1 MIDLTNILLIF
12 LFAKIFGDLA
22 ERKNISSIVGH
33 VICGI
38 ALGPFVLGVIY
49 PGKEIEVLADIGL
62 LVIMLYAGLTSDY
75 KDLVKAKYTAI
86 IIGIFGV
93 ITSFI
98 LCFSIMWFLG
108 FGLIPSLFVGIIL
121 TNTAVEI
128 IGGMVANENNQKVS
142 HILLGASFFDD
153 IIAIYLV
160 GLLST
165 ITLNQS
171 TFNLVDIGNV
181 TLKIVIFFVIT
192 ILLSEFLISSKGPRI
207 VRYLVEGDQHQ
218 SIMLVFIFTLIF
230 ALFASFIGLHEVVG
244 SFIAGLILSR
254 IKEKEDPMLSFRIRF
269 NEVTSEMNTLMR
281 FFFMPL
287 FFVYIG
293 LLFNRENTQ
302 INIPLII
309 LLFIG
314 AMGGKIIGCGLASK
328 ISRLDNRDALLI
340 GVGMCG
346 RGSLEL
352 AIVRYGFS
360 NGVISS
366 ELYSSI
372 VIVTLLSIIITPILF
387 GKLIRKSDVYFY
399 DVSVP

>member
-22 ERKNISSIVGH
+22 ERKNLSSIVGH

-38 ALGPFVLGVIY
+38 ALGPFVFGIIY

-75 KDLVKAKYTAI
+75 KDLLKAKYTAI

-98 LCFSIMWFLG
+98 FCFSIMWFLG

-192 ILLSEFLISSKGPRI
+192 ILISEFLISSKGPRI

-218 SIMLVFIFTLIF
+218 SIMLVFIFTLVF

-328 ISRLDNRDALLI
+328 ISRLENRDALLI

-387 GKLIRKSDVYFY
+387 GKLVRKSDVYFY

>member
-1 MIDLTNILLIF
+1 MINLTNILLIF

-38 ALGPFVLGVIY
+38 ALGPFILGIIY

-62 LVIMLYAGLTSDY
+62 LVIMLYAGLTSEY
-75 KDLVKAKYTAI
+75 KELLKAKYTAI
-86 IIGIFGV
+86 IVGVFGV
-93 ITSFI
+93 ITSFV
-98 LCFSIMWFLG
+98 LCFSILWLLG
-108 FGLIPSLFVGIIL
+108 FGMIPSLFAAIIL

-128 IGGMVANENNQKVS
+128 IGGLVANESNQNVS

-192 ILLSEFLISSKGPRI
+192 ILISEFLISSKGRRI
-207 VRYLVEGDQHQ
+207 VKYLVEGDQHQ

-230 ALFASFIGLHEVVG
+230 ALFASFIGLHEVIG
-244 SFIAGLILSR
+244 SFLAGLVLSR

-281 FFFMPL
+281 FLFMPL

-309 LLFIG
+309 LLFLG
-314 AMGGKIIGCGLASK
+314 AIGGKIIGCGLASK
-328 ISRLDNRDALLI
+328 LCKLDNRDSLLI

-366 ELYSSI
+366 DLYSSI
-372 VIVTLLSIIITPILF
+372 VIVTLLSIIITPIVF
-387 GKLIRKSDVYFY
+387 GRLIKKSDVDFY
-399 DVSVP
+399 DVSIP

>member
-1 MIDLTNILLIF
+1 MIDLTNILIIF

-22 ERKNISSIVGH
+22 ERKNLSSIVGH

-38 ALGPFVLGVIY
+38 ALGPFLLGIIY

-75 KDLVKAKYTAI
+75 KDLLKAKYTAI

-98 LCFSIMWFLG
+98 FCFSIMWFLG

-128 IGGMVANENNQKVS
+128 IGGMVASENNQKVS

-192 ILLSEFLISSKGPRI
+192 ILISEFLISSKGPRI

-218 SIMLVFIFTLIF
+218 SIMLVFIFTLVF

-328 ISRLDNRDALLI
+328 ICRIENRDALLI

-372 VIVTLLSIIITPILF
+372 VIVTLLSIIITPIIY
-387 GKLIRKSDVYFY
+387 GKLVRKSDMYFY

>member
-1 MIDLTNILLIF
+1 MIDLTNILIIF

-22 ERKNISSIVGH
+22 ERKNLSSIVGH

-38 ALGPFVLGVIY
+38 ALGPFVFGIIY

-75 KDLVKAKYTAI
+75 KDLLKAKYTAI

-98 LCFSIMWFLG
+98 FCFSIMWFLG

-171 TFNLVDIGNV
+171 TFSLVDIENV

-192 ILLSEFLISSKGPRI
+192 ILISEFLISSKGPRI

-387 GKLIRKSDVYFY
+387 GKLVRKSDVYFY

>member
-22 ERKNISSIVGH
+22 ERKNLSSIVGH

-38 ALGPFVLGVIY
+38 ALGPFVLGIIY

-75 KDLVKAKYTAI
+75 KDLLKAKYTAV

-93 ITSFI
+93 IASFI

-128 IGGMVANENNQKVS
+128 IGGMVANESNQKVS

-207 VRYLVEGDQHQ
+207 VKYLVEGDQHQ

>member
-1 MIDLTNILLIF
+1 MIDLTNILIIF
-12 LFAKIFGDLA
+12 LFAKVFGDLA

-33 VICGI
+33 VICVI
-38 ALGPFVLGVIY
+38 ALGPFLLGVIY

-62 LVIMLYAGLTSDY
+62 LVIMLYAGLTSEY
-75 KDLVKAKYTAI
+75 KELAKAKYTAI
-86 IIGIFGV
+86 IIGVFGV
-93 ITSFI
+93 VTSFV
-98 LCFSIMWFLG
+98 LCFSVLWFLG
-108 FGLIPSLFVGIIL
+108 FGMIPSLFASIIL

-128 IGGMVANENNQKVS
+128 IGALVANESNQKIS
-142 HILLGASFFDD
+142 HIILGASFFDD

-171 TFNLVDIGNV
+171 TFSLIDVGNV

-192 ILLSEFLISSKGPRI
+192 ILISEFLISSKGPRL

-218 SIMLVFIFTLIF
+218 SIMIVFILALLF
-230 ALFASFIGLHEVVG
+230 AIFASFIGLHEVVG
-244 SFIAGLILSR
+244 SFLAGLILGR

-269 NEVTSEMNTLMR
+269 NEVTSEMNTLMK

-293 LLFNRENTQ
+293 LLFNREHTQ
-302 INIPLII
+302 INVLLLI
-309 LLFIG
+309 LLFLAAI
-314 AMGGKIIGCGLASK
+314 GGKIIGCGLARK
-328 ISRLDNRDALLI
+328 ICRLDNRDALLV

-366 ELYSSI
+366 EIYSSI
-372 VIVTLLSIIITPILF
+372 VIVTLISILITPIMF
-387 GKLIRKSDVYFY
+387 RKLIKKSDVDFY

>member
-22 ERKNISSIVGH
+22 ERKNLSSIVGH

-38 ALGPFVLGVIY
+38 ALGPFVLGIIY

-75 KDLVKAKYTAI
+75 KDLLKAKYTAV

-93 ITSFI
+93 IASFI

-128 IGGMVANENNQKVS
+128 IGGMVANESNQKVS

>member
-12 LFAKIFGDLA
+12 LFAKVFGDIV

-38 ALGPFVLGVIY
+38 VFGPFLLGIIY

-62 LVIMLYAGLTSDY
+62 LVIMLYAGLTSEY
-75 KDLVKAKYTAI
+75 KELLKAKYTAI
-86 IIGIFGV
+86 IIGVFGV
-93 ITSFI
+93 ITSFV
-98 LCFSIMWFLG
+98 LCFSVPWFLG

-128 IGGMVANENNQKVS
+128 IGGMVANESNQSVS

-165 ITLNQS
+165 ITVNQS

-192 ILLSEFLISSKGPRI
+192 ILISEFLISSKGKRI
-207 VRYLVEGDQHQ
+207 VKYLVEGDQHQ
-218 SIMLVFIFTLIF
+218 SIMIVFIFTLVF
-230 ALFASFIGLHEVVG
+230 ALFASFIGLHEVIG
-244 SFIAGLILSR
+244 SFLAGLVLSR

-269 NEVTSEMNTLMR
+269 NEITSEMNTLMR
-281 FFFMPL
+281 FLFMPL

-309 LLFIG
+309 LLFLG

-328 ISRLDNRDALLI
+328 LCRLDNRDSLLI
-340 GVGMCG
+340 GVGMCS

-366 ELYSSI
+366 DLYSSI
-372 VIVTLLSIIITPILF
+372 VIVTLLSILITPILF
-387 GKLIRKSDVYFY
+387 GRLTKKSDVDFY